1 MKTISNFNDALDAA
15 VNKEIN
21 AVKFYEKAMNI
32 VNYPGAKDMIED
44 FVKEEKRHVQLLK
57 AAKESREMQN
67 VGKKSLPPDLE
78 LTKFLVDVAIT
89 ETSTPQEVMIA
100 AMKNEESAIAL
111 YAQKVK
117 AFKGTE
123 LESVFH
129 ELMQMEKEHKEH
141 LENEYERNF
150 MPDN

>member
-1 MKTISNFNDALDAA
+1 MNNISNFNDALDAA
-15 VNKEIN
+15 INKEIN
-21 AVKFYEKAMNI
+21 AVNFYKKAMNI
-32 VNYPGAKDMIED
+32 VNYPGAKDMIAD
-44 FVKEEKRHVQLLK
+44 FIREEKRHVQLLK
-57 AAKESREMQN
+57 AAKESKDMIS
-67 VGKKSLPPDLE
+67 VGQKSLPPDLE
-78 LTKFLVDVAIT
+78 ITKFLVDVAIT
-89 ETSTPQEVMIA
+89 ENSTPQEVMIA

-123 LESVFH
+123 LEPVFH
-129 ELMQMEKEHKEH
+129 ELMQMEKEHKDH